1 MKKEKPK
8 SVNSLM
14 KYLRDEK
21 RMDIKGSSQ
30 KRKLKNIGYYHGYK
44 GYRYIRKPSNQ
55 VVYSNF
61 DELLA
66 IHAFDSQVKSLLYPS
81 VMYIETAL
89 KNYVL
94 DVIVGMT
101 GSDSFVEIYNKLLD
115 NYKMYSTAGK
125 TYADDKKREK
135 AENTFKQN
143 LKRRLDLRTR
153 VYKIQADAFNNGNK
167 IANHYLS
174 KDVSIPIWGIFELFS
189 LGEFGHFVSCLNESC
204 RAQVSMSLGV
214 RHSDDKN
221 AMIPQRL
228 IYATKDLRNSIAHND
243 VVFDA
248 RFRSGSIDKQLRNAI
263 SNATG
268 VQNLSFDTITDYVV
282 LIIYQL
288 KLLGVSKTD
297 MKRLLSDYSN
307 SVERLRKS
315 IPIGIFNKIIY
326 TDNRQK
332 IKELQKY
339 IAS

>member
-1 MKKEKPK
+1 MSKEKPK
-8 SVNSLM
+8 TTNALM
-14 KYLRDEK
+14 KHLRDDK
-21 RMDIKGSSQ
+21 GMKIKGSSQ

-44 GYRYIRKPSNQ
+44 GYRYVRKPSNQ
-55 VVYSNF
+55 ITYADF

-66 IHAFDSQVKSLLYPS
+66 VHEFDSQIKALLYPS
-81 VMYIETAL
+81 VMFIETAL

-94 DVIVGMT
+94 DVIVGLT
-101 GSDSFVEIYNKLLD
+101 ASDSFVEIYNKQLD
-115 NYKMYSTAGK
+115 NYKMFSTTGR
-125 TYADDKKREK
+125 TYPDDKKREK
-135 AENTFKQN
+135 AEDTFKKN
-143 LKRRLDLRTR
+143 LKRRLDLRAR
-153 VYKIQADAFNNGNK
+153 VYKIQADAYNNGNK

-189 LGEFGHFVSCLNESC
+189 LGEFGHFVSCLNKNC
-204 RAQVSMSLGV
+204 RTEISKSLGI
-214 RHSDDKN
+214 RQSDDKN

-248 RFRSGSIDKQLRNAI
+248 RFRSGDIDKQLRNAI

-268 VQNLSFDTITDYVV
+268 VQSLTFDTITDYIV

-297 MKRLLSDYSN
+297 MKRLVSDYTD
-307 SVERLRKS
+307 SVEKLRQN
-315 IPIGIFNKIIY
+315 IPINIFNQIIY

-332 IKELQKY
+332 MNKLKAF